1 MPLPRERGKKD
12 NYGIRNEKKKNC
24 FTDIVQVE
32 IK

>member
-1 MPLPRERGKKD
+1 MPLPREREKKD
-12 NYGIRNEKKKNC
+12 NYGIRNEKKNC